1 MNVRWARTN
10 AVLLAFLVIVMVTV
24 GVLAV
29 LVVRQQQDRAT
40 DNGQVYSQTAP
51 AAGSP
56 SRATTPDP
64 ANVLTKPDAPSPAG
78 TRDPAPVLEAPVKD
92 NTSDSGD
99 RPSKSERPSHGV
111 TGDPAP
117 VLEAPVK
124 DNTSDSGDRPS
135 KSERS
140 TSSKQPCD
148 LDAEGTAPRSGDHEQ
163 VRVAGVLTD
172 DDQFDQ
178 GS

>member
-40 DNGQVYSQTAP
+40 DNGQGYSQTAP

-78 TRDPAPVLEAPVKD
+78 T
-92 NTSDSGD
+92 
-99 RPSKSERPSHGV
+99 
-111 TGDPAP
+111 GDPAP
-117 VLEAPVK
+117 VLAAPVK

-140 TSSKQPCD
+140 TSSRQPCD